1 MAREQVEVA
10 GQSALDAERVWRTA
24 RQFVSD
30 WHPAIR
36 SVWAEQGG
44 TVRAFQVHG
53 EDSLYRERLSRFSD
67 TDRCLRYRLL
77 EGVEGLEAYRA
88 SLRVT
93 PLTDGGCRVVWRA
106 EIDAHPDRV
115 QAIAAGTRA
124 VFEAGV
130 AVLVAAPDTPALAQT
145 APTVPPPSTRTV
157 VIDGSP
163 RLAVTVNDTDSETLC
178 LFLHGIGGQR
188 HNWQPQL
195 LSPLPARC
203 AAFDLRGYGE
213 SAPGGAQSTVEDHC
227 EDIAR
232 VHAAL
237 GGTRL
242 VLCGMS
248 YGAWL
253 ATSFAHRHPEALAG
267 LVLAAGCTG
276 LSEADTDERGRF
288 LSARQAPLD
297 AGQKPADF
305 AAEVVELI
313 AGPDASTATRRA
325 LHDSMAAISAASY
338 RDAITCFAN
347 PPERFDFTP
356 LNLPVL
362 LMTGEHDRLAPPG
375 ELRGVA
381 DRIERAAAHASVRFE
396 VVPGAGHVCN
406 LEQPDVCTGLLRDFL
421 GGIVSA

>member
-1 MAREQVEVA
+1 MARQRVEVV
-10 GQSALDAERVWRTA
+10 GQSALDADRVWRTA

-36 SVWAEQGG
+36 TVRAEQGG
-44 TVRAFQVHG
+44 TVRAFHVHG
-53 EDSLYRERLSRFSD
+53 DDSLYRERLSGFSD

-77 EGVEGLEAYRA
+77 AGVEGLEAYRA

-93 PLTDGGCRVVWRA
+93 PLTEGGCRVVWRA
-106 EIDAHPDRV
+106 EIDARPDRV
-115 QAIAAGTRA
+115 EAIAAGTRA

-130 AVLVAAPDTPALAQT
+130 AVLVAAPDTPAPVQT
-145 APTVPPPSTRTV
+145 GATLPPPTTRTV
-157 VIDGSP
+157 HIDGSP
-163 RLAVTVNDTDSETLC
+163 RLAVTVNDTDSDTLC

-203 AAFDLRGYGE
+203 AALDLRGYGE
-213 SAPGGAQSTVEDHC
+213 SALGEAQSTVDDHC

-242 VLCGMS
+242 VLCGLS

-253 ATSFAHRHPEALAG
+253 AASFAHRHPEALAG
-267 LVLAAGCTG
+267 LVLSGGCTG
-276 LSEADTDERGRF
+276 LSEADADERGRF

-297 AGQKPADF
+297 AGRTPADF
-305 AAEVVELI
+305 AGEVVDLI
-313 AGPDASTATRRA
+313 AGPHASTATRRA
-325 LHDSMAAISAASY
+325 LHDSMAAISVACY

-347 PPERFDFTP
+347 PPERFDFAP

-362 LMTGEHDRLAPPG
+362 LMTGEHDRLAPPD

-406 LEQPDVCTGLLRDFL
+406 LEQPDDYTAQLRDFL
-421 GGIVSA
+421 GGIASA